1 VGQRWLLGRK
11 LSGPRK
17 EKEKGKNGSALGWVE
32 RRRERK
38 RGFGFFFLFSFQPF
52 TQKNLFKFSKIIL
65 KTFKPQNQ
73 TKAHA
78 FNMMHKH
85 LGVF

>member
-1 VGQRWLLGRK
+1 VGRRWLLGRK

-38 RGFGFFFLFSFQPF
+38 RGFGFFFYFLFNPLLKKIFASFQKSF
-52 TQKNLFKFSKIIL
+52 
-65 KTFKPQNQ
+65 
-73 TKAHA
+73 
-78 FNMMHKH
+78 
-85 LGVF
+85 